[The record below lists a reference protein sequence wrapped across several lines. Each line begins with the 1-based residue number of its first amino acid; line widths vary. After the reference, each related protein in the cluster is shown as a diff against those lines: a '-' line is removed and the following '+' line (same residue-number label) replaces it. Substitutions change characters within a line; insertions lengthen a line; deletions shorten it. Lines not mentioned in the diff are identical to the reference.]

1 MSDPVTNI
9 EIEDVLSSIRK
20 LVSDGDRSRTRDTDT
35 SATNPNDQSEEAQA
49 PSTSQPAANP
59 AGQQGDAV
67 GTRPEK
73 LVLTPAFLVS
83 DRNDEPHHD
92 APDHDAPEQAEA
104 TAEVAGTEDALANDG
119 DAEPPLADMVWEEV
133 EAAESTAESTGDALN
148 GDGRDEATTG
158 GDDWSDDESW
168 DHGRATSDEAAAP
181 TSFDRSK
188 LEASIA
194 ELEAA
199 VAGAPVDD
207 FEPDGSEQI
216 EQAFVW
222 PSAMKRTL
230 DDVQDAE
237 PADEAPADKAPA
249 DKATVATPQPASV
262 DGYEDDDLDDLLAE
276 GQSGL
281 DDEALRALVADIVRE
296 ELMGPLGERITRNVR
311 KLVRREIYRILSSKE
326 FD

>member
-20 LVSDGDRSRTRDTDT
+20 LVSDGDRSRTRDTDM
-35 SATNPNDQSEEAQA
+35 SATNPNDQPEEAQA
-49 PSTSQPAANP
+49 ASAAQPAVNR
-59 AGQQGDAV
+59 AGQGDAA

-83 DRNDEPHHD
+83 DRNDEPN
-92 APDHDAPEQAEA
+92 HDAPEPTEA
-104 TAEVAGTEDALANDG
+104 TADAAGTEETQANDG
-119 DAEPPLADMVWEEV
+119 DSEPPLADMVWEEV
-133 EAAESTAESTGDALN
+133 DAAESTAEDALN
-148 GDGRDEATTG
+148 GDGSDEATTG
-158 GDDWSDDESW
+158 GDDWSDDDSW

-222 PSAMKRTL
+222 PSAMKRSL

-237 PADEAPADKAPA
+237 PADE
-249 DKATVATPQPASV
+249 ATVATPQPASV

-276 GQSGL
+276 DGQSGL